1 MREKNREERESEGPG
16 DGAPRP
22 SRRQSGGGGGEGP
35 RRSRTA
41 PGAHGRGG
49 LVARPDRPAP
59 ERSENLTC
67 PEDRPSEGLRS
78 VGSSV
83 RSRGTRAQLPTPR
96 ACGAALPGSCK
107 GRGQRGGF
115 QQWGRPPP
123 RTLGGGGRGERGV
136 RAGGPARPP
145 CAPPGL
151 LRLRSRASPAV
162 ARAPCIFRLLDFSR
176 RAMQGPRFVF
186 PSPSGLRCDG
196 HIQWAGHWPLQGAA
210 APPGPRPACPRG
222 SQGPAARCGAALL
235 PGPVTPSL
243 TSPSHLGSGD
253 LRAGSERVAGSPGPL
268 PLSPEH
274 PGVLVPRGVL
284 SHPGP

>member
-41 PGAHGRGG
+41 PGARGRGG
-49 LVARPDRPAP
+49 LAPRPDPPAP

-67 PEDRPSEGLRS
+67 PKDRPSEGSRH

-83 RSRGTRAQLPTPR
+83 RSRGTEEHSSPR
-96 ACGAALPGSCK
+96 RGAASLGPRVGGRRGRSRQAGRVWGSPPGELQRTGSEGRLPAVGA
-107 GRGQRGGF
+107 
-115 QQWGRPPP
+115 PPP
-123 RTLGGGGRGERGV
+123 RTLGGGRGERGV

-176 RAMQGPRFVF
+176 RAMQGPRFVS

-222 SQGPAARCGAALL
+222 SQGQPPAVGRPCC
-235 PGPVTPSL
+235 PGL
-243 TSPSHLGSGD
+243 
-253 LRAGSERVAGSPGPL
+253 
-268 PLSPEH
+268 
-274 PGVLVPRGVL
+274 
-284 SHPGP
+284 